1 MNAVSCLRRCARL
14 SKERAVHNLDSIQS
28 STAVNLM
35 WPAQHWINGDN
46 SSHWKRAN
54 FDRLLVLVMMQLC
67 TNELCSSPCRCST
80 VIRAFQRYARTDC
93 LSQYVYIAFI
103 NYHQDQAIGR
113 KLICR
118 MTKGIFYMQNDIF
131 EGQKV
136 ACWVWRAGVLIFFL
150 NFGASISLERV
161 KLCTSHFAHKLCS
174 SLASYQI
181 SIRKLGVA

>member
-118 MTKGIFYMQNDIF
+118 MTKGIFLYAEWYIRRSK
-131 EGQKV
+131 GGV
-136 ACWVWRAGVLIFFL
+136 LSLACWRAYFF
-150 NFGASISLERV
+150 FKFWSLHIIGTREAMHFTF
-161 KLCTSHFAHKLCS
+161 CTQAVFFTCFLSDF
-174 SLASYQI
+174 YP
-181 SIRKLGVA
+181 